1 MIRIVAKT
9 CPHGLDSTFCKECRE
24 DFKRYDREGVR
35 EGKLVYAVVP
45 WRGDGKYSID
55 QAVKQFKVKPAA
67 EKYAE
72 KLNSQGQG
80 GSHGYVVRTLR
91 PKVQSSLEMILADQM
106 SGNPGGAGNM
116 QVNEPPE
123 EKNMPSQMA
132 DVGVPSAP
140 FQPREA
146 LLIRPHYLGREIRYP
161 FVDFYT
167 GKTTNNPDV
176 APPDVGPVRPPEAPL
191 GSEKGSESPVPPIL
205 EPQNDKDF
213 ENYPAV
219 ANVTSGCESLYSVEQ
234 FNKDLIA
241 AIQKGPLEEGDTDY
255 FVFPVKEFSEWDIV
269 DACSPGEFWATDEG
283 ISFKRIEGPNEV
295 TETDDGQ
302 ALQEQAYED
311 FNSFLADF
319 RKQVE
324 GGLFG
329 LDHQYE
335 NDEYILEVVVERSE
349 LPALKARLGMVES
362 VVAEMPPMEM
372 GEPEEAKNDEIEKA
386 ANMAKLKIESPEEF
400 GIKYKGELRQL
411 AEERGLGDLL
421 GYVFRTRKIDL
432 IGTDKVLHLDYDMKP
447 IHALDVYPV
456 EET

>member
-1 MIRIVAKT
+1 MIRIEAKT
-9 CPHGLDSTFCKECRE
+9 CPHGLDSTFCKQCRE

-35 EGKLVYAVVP
+35 EGKLIYAVVP

-72 KLNSQGQG
+72 KLNAQGQG
-80 GSHGYVVRTLR
+80 GAHGYVVRTLR
-91 PKVQSSLEMILADQM
+91 PKVQSSLEMILSDQT

-123 EKNMPSQMA
+123 EKNMPSQLA

-167 GKTTNNPDV
+167 GKAHNNPDV
-176 APPDVGPVRPPEAPL
+176 APTDVEPVRPPEAPQ
-191 GSEKGSESPVPPIL
+191 GSESPVPPIL
-205 EPQNDKDF
+205 EPQNDKNF

-234 FNKDLIA
+234 FNKDLIE
-241 AIQKGPLEEGDTDY
+241 AIKKGPEDEGGATDY
-255 FVFPVKEFSEWDIV
+255 FVFKVKEFSNWEIV
-269 DACSPGEFWATDEG
+269 DACSPGEFYAHDEG
-283 ISFKRIEGPNEV
+283 VSYKNIVGPDEV
-295 TETDDGQ
+295 TETDEGQ
-302 ALQEQAYED
+302 AMEAQAEED
-311 FNSFLADF
+311 FKAFFSHMQN
-319 RKQVE
+319 QVE
-324 GGLFG
+324 DGLFG
-329 LDHQYE
+329 LDYQHE
-335 NDEYILEVVVERSE
+335 GDDYILEVVIECEE